1 MQSKA
6 TDANKELFVLYI
18 YHRSLC
24 RSEVTFL

>member
-1 MQSKA
+1 MQSRT

-18 YHRSLC
+18 YHRSLR